1 MKEEEGDDEEL
12 SKEEAKIYRGLA
24 ARLNFMSQDCPDLQ
38 FPIKPCSREMAKPT
52 KGSWRHLK
60 KVARYLMS
68 VEGVVWTFELQEE
81 PRFSHTVGDSD
92 WGGNVKDRKSTSGGV
107 WMLGNHC
114 IKTWCASQG
123 AFALSS
129 AEAEFYAMVE
139 AVTRAKG
146 LLTLA
151 KELGWG
157 ELSVV
162 VHLGTDSNAA
172 KSFVNRRGLGKMRHI
187 EIRDLWL
194 QKEIREGRVLVH
206 KVLGAENPAD
216 LMTKILTVKEIGDR
230 LRRMS
235 IRMKVSGDKQQMAS
249 VELSSELQW
258 GKV

>member
-1 MKEEEGDDEEL
+1 M
-12 SKEEAKIYRGLA
+12 
-24 ARLNFMSQDCPDLQ
+24 
-38 FPIKPCSREMAKPT
+38 
-52 KGSWRHLK
+52 
-60 KVARYLMS
+60 
-68 VEGVVWTFELQEE
+68 
-81 PRFSHTVGDSD
+81 
-92 WGGNVKDRKSTSGGV
+92 
-107 WMLGNHC
+107 
-114 IKTWCASQG
+114 KTWCASQG

-151 KELGWG
+151 GEMGFG
-157 ELSVV
+157 ELSLV

-172 KSFVNRRGLGKMRHI
+172 KSFVNRRGLGKMRHL

-206 KVLGAENPAD
+206 KVLGTENPAD
-216 LMTKILTVKEIGDR
+216 LMTKILTVKEIDDR

-235 IRMKVSGDKQQMAS
+235 IYMKMSVDRKQMAS
-249 VELSSELQW
+249 VELSSELHW